1 MQLNENDSTK
11 KEEIL
16 SAYRK
21 IIPKV
26 EWNETVN
33 PKIPEHVNILSWQ
46 KPSGPLKASNK
57 IGA

>member
-11 KEEIL
+11 KEKIL

-33 PKIPEHVNILSWQ
+33 PKIPEHVNILS
-46 KPSGPLKASNK
+46 
-57 IGA
+57 

>member
-16 SAYRK
+16 NAYRK

-26 EWNETVN
+26 GWNEIAN
-33 PKIPEHVNILSWQ
+33 PGIPECVNILSGQ